1 MSLAATDDELL
12 AERAPGRAG
21 AAFAVFYERYE
32 DAVLAYFRRR
42 VGTPELAADLAAET
56 FAQALVSRGRYRP
69 GAESSAV
76 AWLFGIAGHV
86 LGRSARRGAVE
97 DRARRRL
104 GIAELV
110 LDDAQLMEIDELSS
124 ERGAL
129 AALRSL
135 PVDQREAVR
144 ARILDEKP
152 YAEVAEQL
160 CCSEPAARKR
170 VSRGLAALRNR
181 LEETR

>member
-1 MSLAATDDELL
+1 MSLVATDDELL

-32 DAVLAYFRRR
+32 GAVLAYFRRR

-69 GAESSAV
+69 GAENSAV

-104 GIAELV
+104 GFTELV
-110 LDDAQLMEIDELSS
+110 LDDAQLIEIDELSS
-124 ERGAL
+124 ERAAL

-160 CCSEPAARKR
+160 RCSEPAARKR

-181 LEETR
+181 LEDTR

>member
-1 MSLAATDDELL
+1 MSLSSTDDDLL
-12 AERAPGRAG
+12 AERLPGQAG
-21 AAFAVFYERYE
+21 EAFAVFYERHE
-32 DAVLAYFRRR
+32 HAVLAYFRRR
-42 VGTPELAADLAAET
+42 VETAELAADLASET

-69 GAESSAV
+69 RAESSAV

-86 LGRSARRGAVE
+86 LGRSLRRGKVD

-104 GIAELV
+104 GIAALA
-110 LDDAQLMEIDELSS
+110 LDDAQLLEIDQLGS

-129 AALRSL
+129 VALAAL

-144 ARILDEKP
+144 ARILDEKTYP
-152 YAEVAEQL
+152 EVAEQL
-160 CCSEPAARKR
+160 CCSEAVARKR

-181 LEETR
+181 LEDAP